1 MGERALKF
9 AVGRE
14 LGMGVAGSLAVFAD
28 RILKFLTY
36 LALALFSVEITKSW
50 FEMIESRDFSTSR

>member
-1 MGERALKF
+1 MGEDALD
-9 AVGRE
+9 APVCAE
-14 LGMGVAGSLAVFAD
+14 IGMDVAGSLAVFAD